1 MKSFILLA
9 LLGSLSV
16 TISAQ
21 EDLTTIITKDGMEY
35 FVCVKEIDEKSIKFS
50 NDCANSDVTQLI
62 QLIRVFMIID
72 PNGVRS
78 YYRNGKLVA
87 INDRPLNIVQELKSE
102 NADLKIALEKCNE
115 QKTDENETMELVT
128 SKGQQPPPHTST
140 SESILTFI
148 DNGKLI
154 ELVKNGKSDSE
165 IIDLI
170 HRTEHKFDTSI
181 ESIKSMMTQGVSSDL
196 IRFIMSN

>member
-35 FVCVKEIDEKSIKFS
+35 FVCVKEIDEKNIKFS

-72 PNGVRS
+72 PHGVRS
-78 YYRNGKLVA
+78 YYRNGKLVS
-87 INDRPLNIVQELKSE
+87 INDRPLNIVHELKSE
-102 NADLKIALEKCNE
+102 NADLTVALEKCNE
-115 QKTDENETMELVT
+115 QKRDENDTMELVT
-128 SKGQQPPPHTST
+128 SRGQQSPPSSRT
-140 SESILTFI
+140 SETNLTFI
-148 DNGKLI
+148 DNSKLVD
-154 ELVKNGKSDSE
+154 LVKIGKSDSE
-165 IIDLI
+165 IIELI
-170 HRTEHKFDTSI
+170 HQTEHKFDTSI